1 MLHGVVHFWQ
11 RRVSWGPSHVCRF
24 CACVKLL
31 PSVKKCWRQGPHA
44 AWVLQSPSFVPYIY
58 ACCSQGVGFPFECTE
73 AAYAALDPV
82 SVFLWHESLLH
93 GK

>member
-1 MLHGVVHFWQ
+1 MHVVL
-11 RRVSWGPSHVCRF
+11 
-24 CACVKLL
+24 K
-31 PSVKKCWRQGPHA
+31 
-44 AWVLQSPSFVPYIY
+44 
-58 ACCSQGVGFPFECTE
+58 GVGFPFECTE

>member
-1 MLHGVVHFWQ
+1 MGAI
-11 RRVSWGPSHVCRF
+11 
-24 CACVKLL
+24 ACVPPLRMCEASTFCQEVL
-31 PSVKKCWRQGPHA
+31 ETGPTCCVGDAVTQFCTIYVHV
-44 AWVLQSPSFVPYIY
+44 VLK
-58 ACCSQGVGFPFECTE
+58 GVGFPFECTE